1 VSADNLGV
9 VSKQVVEVGRALE
22 IEREGV
28 RVEEVVVQMGVVPG
42 RKGGGV
48 VVETVKLRKQG
59 AGKSLSDVWDVQEL
73 GVESKK

>member
-1 VSADNLGV
+1 
-9 VSKQVVEVGRALE
+9 
-22 IEREGV
+22 
-28 RVEEVVVQMGVVPG
+28 MGVVPG
-42 RKGGGV
+42 GKGGGV